1 MPVWVGIFPIDINMT
16 NFYIYPIPN
25 KELSMDNT
33 NNDYPRVLSATT
45 IIGDK
50 VVNTAGEQLGSIT
63 ELMIDLDDG
72 LIAYAVLSFGG
83 ILGMGNKLFAIPW
96 EALTID
102 TESHNVI
109 LDVDKEVLENAPG
122 FDKDNWPDNAK
133 YEAGW
138 LLGVY
143 EYYGYS
149 PYWMPDEE
157 EDFQDQREN
166 LS

>member
-1 MPVWVGIFPIDINMT
+1 M
-16 NFYIYPIPN
+16 
-25 KELSMDNT
+25 
-33 NNDYPRVLSATT
+33 NNYPRVLSATT

-50 VVNTAGEQLGSIT
+50 VVNTAGEQLGSIK
-63 ELMIDLDDG
+63 ELMIDLDAG
-72 LIAYAVLSFGG
+72 RIAYAVLSFGG
-83 ILGMGNKLFAIPW
+83 FLGFGDKLFAIPW
-96 EALTID
+96 EAMTID
-102 TESHNVI
+102 TENHQFI

-149 PYWMPDEE
+149 PYWTPNEE
-157 EDFQDQREN
+157 EEY
-166 LS
+166 

>member
-1 MPVWVGIFPIDINMT
+1 
-16 NFYIYPIPN
+16 
-25 KELSMDNT
+25 MDNT
-33 NNDYPRVLSATT
+33 NYDYPRVLPATT

-50 VVNTAGEQLGSIT
+50 VINTAGEQLGTIK
-63 ELMIDLDDG
+63 ELMIDLEGG

-83 ILGMGNKLFAIPW
+83 ILGMGDKLFAIPW
-96 EALTID
+96 EAFTID
-102 TESHNVI
+102 TDNHTFI
-109 LDVDKEVLENAPG
+109 LNVDKEVLENAPG

-149 PYWMPDEE
+149 PYWLPEDEDE
-157 EDFQDQREN
+157 FQDQSEN
-166 LS
+166 LG

>member
-1 MPVWVGIFPIDINMT
+1 MND
-16 NFYIYPIPN
+16 
-25 KELSMDNT
+25 T
-33 NNDYPRVLSATT
+33 NNNYPRVLSAST
-45 IIGDK
+45 IMGHK
-50 VVNTAGEQLGSIT
+50 VINTAGEQLGSMK
-63 ELMIDLDDG
+63 ELMIDLDGG

-83 ILGMGNKLFAIPW
+83 ILGMGDKLFAIPW

-102 TESHNVI
+102 TENHTLI

-122 FDKDNWPDNAK
+122 FDKDHWPDNAK

-149 PYWMPDEE
+149 PYWMPDEDE
-157 EDFQDQREN
+157 EFQDQRES

>member
-1 MPVWVGIFPIDINMT
+1 MN
-16 NFYIYPIPN
+16 Y
-25 KELSMDNT
+25 

-50 VVNTAGEQLGSIT
+50 VVNTAGEHLGNIK
-63 ELMIDLDDG
+63 ELMIDLDGG

-83 ILGMGNKLFAIPW
+83 FLGMGDKLFAIPW
-96 EALTID
+96 EALTVD
-102 TESHNVI
+102 PENHTLI
-109 LDVDKEVLENAPG
+109 LEVDKEVLKNAPG

-143 EYYGYS
+143 EYYGYQ

-157 EDFQDQREN
+157 DEFQDQGEDIR
-166 LS
+166 